1 MKKLNKVGKI
11 SFQNKSEN
19 ETSKHVLKSLFSKT
33 IPNDEILENLGIFF
47 TSKNLS
53 RILCLNDL
61 YQKQIEIM
69 KYYRLW
75 H

>member
-47 TSKNLS
+47 LHQK
-53 RILCLNDL
+53 I
-61 YQKQIEIM
+61 YQEFFV
-69 KYYRLW
+69 
-75 H
+75 

>member
-33 IPNDEILENLGIFF
+33 IPNDEIL
-47 TSKNLS
+47 KNS
-53 RILCLNDL
+53 RIFLHQKI
-61 YQKQIEIM
+61 YQEFFV
-69 KYYRLW
+69 
-75 H
+75 